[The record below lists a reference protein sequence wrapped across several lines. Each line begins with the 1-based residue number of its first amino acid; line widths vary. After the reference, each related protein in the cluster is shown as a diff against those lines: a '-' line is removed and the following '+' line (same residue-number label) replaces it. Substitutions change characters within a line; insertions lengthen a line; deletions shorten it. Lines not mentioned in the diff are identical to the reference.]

1 MAGVKPAPHDIP
13 VRRIWKSVPQ
23 DARVSKAKA
32 KPNQPP
38 PIIVIAG
45 DDAYQKLAHLER
57 TLDEL
62 LPPEVDRAL
71 ALSVL
76 DGARKGEQP
85 PPTASAV
92 LQELATLPF
101 LADRRVVVIRSADN
115 FITDNRE
122 RLESY
127 AESPCRT
134 GVLVLECRAFQKQW
148 RLYKAVEAIG
158 GRILECKKLTGR
170 ALVEFVVA
178 RAGERQKRIEPAAA
192 AKLVDLIGAEPGMLE
207 GEVEKLALY
216 AGSRSEITLD
226 DVAALVGQTREEKVF
241 AAMDAAATG
250 DLHKALSLWHQV
262 LETDPASVYKAVGG
276 VAFMLRKWL
285 TAHNLAAQGEPL
297 GAIAP
302 RVMMWGRERDL
313 AALLKRLPARAI
325 RRYLA
330 ALADLDSQAKQ
341 GLRSIENGVELL
353 LARLA
358 TPAA

>member
-1 MAGVKPAPHDIP
+1 MASPTLDPEAPERTVNPSPPGI
-13 VRRIWKSVPQ
+13 
-23 DARVSKAKA
+23 ARVSRAKA
-32 KPNQPP
+32 KPDQPP
-38 PIIVIAG
+38 PIVVIAG

-62 LPPEVDRAL
+62 LPPEVDRTL

-122 RLESY
+122 RLERY
-127 AESPCRT
+127 ADAPSRT
-134 GVLVLECRAFQKQW
+134 GILVLECRAFPKTT
-148 RLYKAVEAIG
+148 RFYKAVEAIG

-170 ALVEFVVA
+170 ALTEFVVA
-178 RAGERQKRIEPAAA
+178 RAAERQKRLEPAAA
-192 AKLVDLIGAEPGMLE
+192 AKLVNLIGAEPCMLD
-207 GEVEKLALY
+207 GEIEKLALY
-216 AGSRSEITLD
+216 AGQRREITLD
-226 DVAALVGQTREEKVF
+226 DVTALVGQTREEKVF
-241 AAMDAAATG
+241 AAMDAAAEG
-250 DLHKALSLWHQV
+250 NLYKALSLWHQV
-262 LETDPASVYKAVGG
+262 LETDPAGVYKAVGG
-276 VAFMLRKWL
+276 VAFVLRKWL
-285 TAHNLAAQGEPL
+285 TAHNLAAQGAPL

-302 RVMMWGRERDL
+302 KVMMWGREREL
-313 AALLKRLPARAI
+313 AALLERLPARTI

>member
-1 MAGVKPAPHDIP
+1 M
-13 VRRIWKSVPQ
+13 
-23 DARVSKAKA
+23 SKAKA
-32 KPNQPP
+32 KPDQPP
-38 PIIVIAG
+38 PIVVIAG
-45 DDAYQKLAHLER
+45 DDAYQKSAHLER

-76 DGARKGEQP
+76 DGARGGEQP
-85 PPTASAV
+85 PPSVSAV

-101 LADRRVVVIRSADN
+101 LAERRVVVIRSADN

-127 AESPCRT
+127 ADAPCRT
-134 GVLVLECRAFQKQW
+134 GVLVLECRTFPKTT
-148 RLYKAVEAIG
+148 RLYKAVEAAG

-170 ALVEFVVA
+170 ALNEFVVA
-178 RAGERQKRIEPAAA
+178 RAGERQKRLDPAAA
-192 AKLVDLIGAEPGMLE
+192 AKLVDLIGAEPGILD
-207 GEVEKLALY
+207 GEIEKLTLY
-216 AGSRSEITLD
+216 VGERREITLD

-241 AAMDAAATG
+241 AAMDAAAAG

-285 TAHNLAAQGEPL
+285 AAHGLAAQGTPV

-302 RVMMWGRERDL
+302 RVMMWGREREL
-313 AALLKRLPARAI
+313 AAVLQRLPARAI

-330 ALADLDSQAKQ
+330 ALADLDSQAKL
-341 GLRSIENGVELL
+341 GFRSIENGVELL